1 MNWTETRNVLVGDG
15 ADRALI
21 QLMTRY
27 SSATLTVMLDDMH
40 YNTVADIRRYYK
52 IVLSRRRRTARA
64 TQTQSHLESFEA
76 DQVA

>member
-1 MNWTETRNVLVGDG
+1 MSIIIYDGD
-15 ADRALI
+15 D
-21 QLMTRY
+21 
-27 SSATLTVMLDDMH
+27 
-40 YNTVADIRRYYK
+40 TVADIRRYYK